1 MTSLFF
7 VLALVCLSVRQV
19 ASEDCGVCGKKV
31 DLVMVLDISGSIDD
45 TELAQMKAALVN
57 IAKGFVYGPNAAN
70 IGLIQYDKLARLLLP
85 LAQGTSLDTVTS
97 FIQQVGNVPGRGGTA
112 ISSGVRNGTAQ
123 LTLGRTGAYKVLIT
137 VTDGR
142 ANTLF
147 DGTSCDSANTNTPPR
162 GCAADIAASIAECHA
177 ALPGNNEA
185 IFSLGI
191 GDAIGEAEL
200 IILAD
205 GKREQYTFVD
215 QFVNFQNFVQK
226 IINDVCAALPGP
238 PCTNA
243 PTSAPTPNPT
253 AAPTV
258 PTNAPTAAPT
268 APTNAPTPAPTA
280 PTNNPTVAPTAP
292 TNAPTAP
299 TNNPTSAPTTPT
311 NAPTPAPTLPTAA
324 PTEAP
329 PSDAPTNPTEAPT
342 TEAPTAPTEAPTTPP
357 PTPPT
362 NAPTETPTFACN
374 CDDGDLCTTDTCDQ
388 STGVC
393 SNTPIVCSQPPG
405 QSNCSLISCNRLNGT
420 CTNITNTCDSGV
432 SVGAIVGGVIGGIAA
447 VALGAGLLLAGA
459 ATQGSS
465 AASSGS
471 GLFGTDNG
479 VLNSGI
485 FQNSAESAV
494 NPLSQGEGYY
504 EL

>member
-7 VLALVCLSVRQV
+7 VLALVCLMSVRQV
-19 ASEDCGVCGKKV
+19 ASEDCGVCGKRV
-31 DLVMVLDISGSIDD
+31 DMVMVLDISASIDN
-45 TELAQMKAALVN
+45 TELAQMKSALTN
-57 IAKGFVYGPNAAN
+57 IAKGFVFGPNAAN
-70 IGLIQYDKLARLLLP
+70 IGLVQYDKLARLLLP
-85 LAQGTSLDTVTS
+85 LAQGTTLDTVTS

-112 ISSGVRNGTAQ
+112 ITSGVRNGTAQ
-123 LTLGRTGAYKVLIT
+123 LVLGRADAYKVLIT

-142 ANTLF
+142 TNTLF
-147 DGTSCDSANTNTPPR
+147 DGTICDSVNTNTLPR
-162 GCAADIAASIAECHA
+162 GCNADLVASIAEFHA

-185 IFSLGI
+185 AFSLGV
-191 GDAIGEAEL
+191 GDGIGEPEL

-226 IINDVCAALPGP
+226 IINDVCQALPGP

-243 PTSAPTPNPT
+243 PTSVPTPFPT

-268 APTNAPTPAPTA
+268 APTNSPTPAPTA

-299 TNNPTSAPTTPT
+299 TENPTSAPTTPT
-311 NAPTPAPTLPTAA
+311 PAPTPAPTLPTGS
-324 PTEAP
+324 PTDAP
-329 PSDAPTNPTEAPT
+329 PSDSPTAPTEFPT

-362 NAPTETPTFACN
+362 NAPTGVPTFACN
-374 CDDGDLCTTDTCDQ
+374 CDDGNLCTTDTCDQ
-388 STGVC
+388 TTGLC

-405 QSNCSLISCNRLNGT
+405 QENCSVISCNRLNGT
-420 CTNITNTCDSGV
+420 CTNLTDTCSKSV
-432 SVGAIVGGVIGGIAA
+432 SVGAIVGGVIGGLAA
-447 VALGAGLLLAGA
+447 LAVVAALLIFGA
-459 ATQGSS
+459 ATSGSSS
-465 AASSGS
+465 AASGG

-485 FQNSAESAV
+485 FQNSMESGS
-494 NPLSQGEGYY
+494 NPLTSNYY